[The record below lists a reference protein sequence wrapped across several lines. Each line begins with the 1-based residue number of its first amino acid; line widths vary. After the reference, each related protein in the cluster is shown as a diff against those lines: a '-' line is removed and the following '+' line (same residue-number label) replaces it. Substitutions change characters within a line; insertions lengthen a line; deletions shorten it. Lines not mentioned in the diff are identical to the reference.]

1 MIEKYAYFD
10 NNSSHSDLIN
20 IRNNEDNNVMEKKI
34 EKVSRFHNPKPISDR
49 KILNYLRLYSKSQI
63 RNRFGVG
70 KNRIDRI
77 ERQMKYKIRRQRK
90 TTRDQDHFIC
100 KAAFDGVGSSKKI
113 LNKFKNKY
121 PNSSFSRSSVIRRL
135 RENKF
140 KYRKPRHMQKITNP
154 QKFLRYNFASNR
166 LLYHSDDLPIIFLK

>member
-1 MIEKYAYFD
+1 
-10 NNSSHSDLIN
+10 
-20 IRNNEDNNVMEKKI
+20 MEKKI

-77 ERQMKYKIRRQRK
+77 ERQIKYKIRRQRK

-100 KAAFDGVGSSKKI
+100 KASFDGVGSSIKI

-121 PNSSFSRSSVIRRL
+121 PNSSFSRSFVIRRL
-135 RENKF
+135 RKNNF
-140 KYRKPRHMQKITNP
+140 KYRKPKHI
-154 QKFLRYNFASNR
+154 
-166 LLYHSDDLPIIFLK
+166 